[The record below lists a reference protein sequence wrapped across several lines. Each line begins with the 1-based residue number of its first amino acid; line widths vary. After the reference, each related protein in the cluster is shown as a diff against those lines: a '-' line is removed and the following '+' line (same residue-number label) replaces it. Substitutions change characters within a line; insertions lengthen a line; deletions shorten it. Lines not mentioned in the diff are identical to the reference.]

1 MKKKETKSSYKNA
14 TIITTHINADF
25 DGIASLLAAQKL
37 YPGSFVVFPGA
48 HETTSKSFFVNSM
61 AYLYNMAN
69 IDELDLSLVSRL
81 VLVDTKRKE
90 RIGKLAELLDKK
102 NIDIHVY
109 DHHPSSES
117 DIQPNM
123 EIHEPTGATVT
134 ILTHIL
140 KEKGIDISSEEATVM
155 CLGIYEDTG
164 SFTFSST
171 TEKDLTA
178 TAFLLSKG
186 ANLNIV
192 SDMISREITP
202 GQVLILNDMI
212 RSASYYRIGG
222 VEVVVTSTS
231 TEEFI
236 PDFAFLVHKMLKMES
251 LSAIFSI
258 VRMGSKI
265 YIIARSRIPEVD
277 VAEILKPMGGGGH
290 AFAASATIR
299 DKTLAQTESL
309 LIDMLYKTIRSIRQA
324 KDIMSSPA
332 ITIAPSVTCKH
343 AGQSMTRYN
352 VNALLVTDT
361 IKNKQTLLGF
371 ISRQVIEK
379 ALYHNLGDV
388 PVEEY
393 MSSELAT
400 VSTTA
405 DISEIQE
412 KIIGNKQRILPVVNN
427 DIIKGVVTRTDLLNI
442 LVSQNRDSNLEKPI
456 PFSKPLNARTRNIKK
471 LMEERIPKHLIEI
484 LRSIGKTAS
493 EIGCTAYVI
502 GGFVRDLFLYRT
514 NEDVDIVIEGDGI
527 DFAKKYAETENVR
540 IHTHDK
546 FGTAVII
553 FPNAFK
559 IDVASA
565 RTEYYKFPAA
575 LPIVEMSSI
584 KLDLFRR
591 DFTINTLAIQLTPDK
606 FGMLIDFFSAQRDIK
621 EKVIRILHNMSFV
634 EDPTRAFRAIR
645 FEQRFGFTIGKLT
658 SDLIKNAVK
667 MDFFSRL
674 SGKRVFTELR
684 LILEEENPVPAF
696 IRLSDYNLIPFIHP
710 SIKITKHL
718 VRLLHSVKKVLSWF
732 DLLFLEESYN
742 KWTVYFLALI
752 SRCDM
757 ETSVEICSRFE
768 LKPDLLKLFSKERLE
783 AENCLYR
790 LKKKLPGDNSRLYKE
805 LVVFDTLLLLYIMAA
820 AGNEKVEK
828 AVSFYIT
835 NLRGVN
841 ISIQGKDLIDLGMEP
856 GPMFKKIMD
865 DVLEAKL
872 NGKVKTKK
880 DELDFAKKLITN

>member
-1 MKKKETKSSYKNA
+1 MYKCS

-48 HETTSKSFFVNSM
+48 QETSSKSFFVNSM
-61 AYLYNMAN
+61 AYLYNMVN
-69 IDELDLSLVSRL
+69 VDEIDLSSVDRL

-90 RIGKLAELLDKK
+90 RIGRLAELVEKTDM
-102 NIDIHVY
+102 DIHVY
-109 DHHPSSES
+109 DHHPSSAG
-117 DIQPNM
+117 DIQPDM
-123 EIHEPTGATVT
+123 EVNEPTGATVT
-134 ILTHIL
+134 ILTHLL
-140 KEKGIDISSEEATVM
+140 KEKKEIEISSEEATVM

-178 TAFLLSKG
+178 AAFLLSKG

-202 GQVLILNDMI
+202 EQVLILNDMI
-212 RSASYYRIGG
+212 RSSSHYRIGG
-222 VEVVVTSTS
+222 VDVVLTSIS

-265 YIIARSRIPEVD
+265 YIIARSRVPEVD
-277 VAEILKPMGGGGH
+277 VAEILKPLGGGGH

-299 DKTLAQTESL
+299 DKTLAQTEGL
-309 LIDMLYKTIRSIRQA
+309 LVDMLYKTIRSVRQA

-343 AGQSMTRYN
+343 AGQHMTRYN

-361 IKNKQTLLGF
+361 TKNKRVLLGF

-388 PVEEY
+388 PVREY

-400 VSTTA
+400 VDTTA

-412 KIIGNKQRILPVVNN
+412 KIIGNKQRILPVVNRGT
-427 DIIKGVVTRTDLLNI
+427 IKGVITRTDLLNI
-442 LVSQNRDSNLEKPI
+442 LVSQNRDSHLEKPI
-456 PFSKPLNARTRNIKK
+456 PFSKPLNARTRNIKR
-471 LMEERIPKHLIEI
+471 LMEERIPRHRIDI

-493 EIGCTAYVI
+493 EIGCAAYAI
-502 GGFVRDLFLYRT
+502 GGFVRDLFLYRS
-514 NEDVDIVIEGDGI
+514 NEDIDIVIEGDGI
-527 DFAKKYAETENVR
+527 EFSKKYAENEDVR
-540 IHTHDK
+540 IHTHEK

-553 FPNAFK
+553 FPDGFK

-565 RTEYYKFPAA
+565 RTEYYRFPAA

-591 DFTINTLAIQLTPDK
+591 DFTINTLAIQLTPGN
-606 FGMLIDFFSAQRDIK
+606 FGVLIDFFSAQRDIK

-710 SIKITKHL
+710 SIRLTKHI
-718 VRLLHSVKKVLSWF
+718 V
-732 DLLFLEESYN
+732 
-742 KWTVYFLALI
+742 
-752 SRCDM
+752 
-757 ETSVEICSRFE
+757 
-768 LKPDLLKLFSKERLE
+768 
-783 AENCLYR
+783 
-790 LKKKLPGDNSRLYKE
+790 
-805 LVVFDTLLLLYIMAA
+805 
-820 AGNEKVEK
+820 
-828 AVSFYIT
+828 
-835 NLRGVN
+835 
-841 ISIQGKDLIDLGMEP
+841 
-856 GPMFKKIMD
+856 
-865 DVLEAKL
+865 
-872 NGKVKTKK
+872 
-880 DELDFAKKLITN
+880 